1 MPAAV
6 IVPDDHYTD
15 SCDHCAVKGSP
26 MPGHEPGSI
35 SLSSLPAGSMVG
47 RAAEFSA
54 IQRTLGRSRLVTITG
69 LPGVGKTAVAI
80 AAAAA
85 ASASFADGAWLV
97 PLDSL
102 QDGDLLPNTV
112 AHVLK
117 VPGRRTG
124 SRPEAALDAL
134 LDDLRDRC
142 LLLVLDTCEHVLG
155 ACTELARKLLLLPC
169 RDVRIL
175 ATSREPLR
183 APGGL
188 TVTVGPLPLR
198 HAVTLFGRRA
208 ADADAGFKI
217 TPDNRAAVEAICW
230 QLDRL
235 PLAIELAARRMAC
248 GSLEEL
254 HSQLEEGYW
263 FLQDPAAV
271 PARHKTLCATIGW
284 SYRLCTPAE
293 QLLWARLS
301 VFTGSFQVR
310 DAQDVCADGHLPEQQ
325 IDALADMLAAR
336 SVLRVDLHTGRHTRF
351 RMPATIRAYGAGMLS
366 PDDHEWE
373 RRYQAWQAGHQS
385 RQRDTSGSG

>member
-1 MPAAV
+1 
-6 IVPDDHYTD
+6 
-15 SCDHCAVKGSP
+15 

-35 SLSSLPAGSMVG
+35 SLSSLPPGGLVG

-69 LPGVGKTAVAI
+69 PPGVGKTAVGI

-85 ASASFADGAWLV
+85 AGPSFADGAWLV

-102 QDGDLLPNTV
+102 HHGDLLLDTI
-112 AHVLK
+112 ADVLK

-124 SRPEAALDAL
+124 NRLETL
-134 LDDLRDRC
+134 LDELRDRC
-142 LLLVLDTCEHVLG
+142 LLIVLDTCEHVLG

-188 TVTVGPLPLR
+188 TVAVGPLPLR
-198 HAVTLFGRRA
+198 HAVTVFGRRA
-208 ADADAGFKI
+208 AEAAPGFQI
-217 TPDNRAAVEAICW
+217 TPDNRATVEAICW
-230 QLDRL
+230 RLDRL
-235 PLAIELAARRMAC
+235 PLAIELAARRMAS
-248 GSLEEL
+248 GSLAEL

-263 FLQDPAAV
+263 FLQNPAAA
-271 PARHKTLCATIGW
+271 PARHKTLCAAIGW

-310 DAQDVCADGHLPEQQ
+310 DAQDVCADGDLAEQQ
-325 IDALADMLAAR
+325 IDALVDMLAAR

-351 RMPATIRAYGAGMLS
+351 RMPATIRAYGAAMLS

-373 RRYQAWQAGHQS
+373 RRHQAWQAGHQS
-385 RQRDTSGSG
+385 RQRDTSGRG

>member
-1 MPAAV
+1 MA
-6 IVPDDHYTD
+6 
-15 SCDHCAVKGSP
+15 
-26 MPGHEPGSI
+26 GHEPGLI
-35 SLSSLPAGSMVG
+35 SVSSLPSGGLVG
-47 RAAEFSA
+47 RAAESAA
-54 IQRTLGRSRLVTITG
+54 IQRTLDRSRLVTITG
-69 LPGVGKTAVAI
+69 LPGVGKTAVGI

-85 ASASFADGAWLV
+85 AGTRFADGAWLV

-102 QDGDLLPNTV
+102 QDGDLLPETV
-112 AHVLK
+112 ADVLK

-124 SRPEAALDAL
+124 NRLEAPLEAL
-134 LDDLRDRC
+134 LDELGDRC

-155 ACTELARKLLLLPC
+155 ACAELARKLLLLPC

-208 ADADAGFKI
+208 AEAAAGFQV
-217 TPDNRAAVEAICW
+217 TPDNRATVEAICW
-230 QLDRL
+230 RLDRL
-235 PLAIELAARRMAC
+235 PLAIELAARRMAS
-248 GSLEEL
+248 GSLEQL

-263 FLQDPAAV
+263 FLQNSAAV
-271 PARHKTLCATIGW
+271 PARHKTLCAAIGW

-293 QLLWARLS
+293 RLLWARLS
-301 VFTGSFQVR
+301 VFTGSFQLR
-310 DAQDVCADGHLPEQQ
+310 DAQDVCADEHLPEQE
-325 IDALADMLAAR
+325 IDALVDMLAAR

-351 RMPATIRAYGAGMLS
+351 RMPAIIRAYGAGMLS
-366 PDDHEWE
+366 PDDHGWE
-373 RRYQAWQAGHQS
+373 RRHQAWQAGRQG